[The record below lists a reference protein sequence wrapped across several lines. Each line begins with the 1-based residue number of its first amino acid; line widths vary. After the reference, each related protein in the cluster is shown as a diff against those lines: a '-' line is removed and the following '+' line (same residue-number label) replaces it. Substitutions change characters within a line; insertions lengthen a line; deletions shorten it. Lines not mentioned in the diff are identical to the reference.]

1 MSQPLTKSEKHERP
15 AAEVREGSVKIALW
29 QRQGKDGMFYTAG
42 QPQLSYKDKDG
53 NWQESSS
60 YSEHD
65 LVNLMSATGK
75 AKSELRKLRQAVEPK
90 EAEDDNE

>member
-1 MSQPLTKSEKHERP
+1 MSQPLTKSEKYERP

-29 QRQGKDGMFYTAG
+29 QRQGRDGVFYTAG

-60 YSEHD
+60 YSEYD
-65 LVNLMSATGK
+65 LVDLMMTLLANPLSEGRGCNLDSKSSAHH
-75 AKSELRKLRQAVEPK
+75 SRR
-90 EAEDDNE
+90 